1 MDYQKRLTKILMKPG
16 NLSCADCDS
25 KNPRWASISLGVFVC
40 IRCCGVHRGLGTH
53 ISKMK
58 STTLDK
64 WTGEMLMIFERIDNI
79 IANKYWEARLPS
91 TYSKPVEGSSPSVV
105 ENFIREKYDRKLW
118 RNEGPG
124 PASSSFN
131 TIEVAS
137 VQNNSLLSVTQ
148 SYYKSLP
155 KPQTFTTDL
164 LSDPIFELKKPSSPQ
179 FISDI
184 DIFSNIS
191 ITKPIENK
199 PPSQVPEFLSFT
211 PLSFT
216 PIPELNS
223 SLNLSTKNNNEK
235 NDKINQVMSMYS
247 KAQNPPPTQNP
258 TNQNITKFQPLGA
271 LAAQNFFKM
280 SGNSLIL

>member
-1 MDYQKRLTKILMKPG
+1 MDYQGRLSKILTKPG

-64 WTGEMLMIFERIDNI
+64 WTGEMLIIFERIDNI
-79 IANKYWEARLPS
+79 VANKYWEARLPS
-91 TYSKPVEGSSPSVV
+91 TYSKPVEGSSSSVV
-105 ENFIREKYDRKLW
+105 ESFIREKYDRKLW
-118 RNEGPG
+118 RNEGPS
-124 PASSSFN
+124 PACNTFN
-131 TIEVAS
+131 PQGAAAVKT
-137 VQNNSLLSVTQ
+137 NTLLSVTQ
-148 SYYKSLP
+148 PNYKALS

-164 LSDPIFELKKPSSPQ
+164 LSDPIFEVKKPSSSQ
-179 FISDI
+179 CISDI
-184 DIFSNIS
+184 DIFSS
-191 ITKPIENK
+191 IPIAKPIINI
-199 PPSQVPEFLSFT
+199 PAQAPEFVSFT

-216 PIPELNS
+216 ALPELNS
-223 SLNLSTKNNNEK
+223 SLIPSTKHDNEK
-235 NDKINQVMSMYS
+235 NDKINQVLSMYS
-247 KAQNPPPTQNP
+247 KVQNSVPVQNP
-258 TNQNITKFQPLGA
+258 TSQNTAKFQPLGA